1 MCYCEV
7 ISRERIMTNISRI
20 VFLFFMIS
28 VGCLVVSTSLNAEI
42 LFQDDFDGY
51 TDSPENHGWHMSSA
65 ISIPS
70 NEGYNGSRCAKV
82 AYTRSGTSPY
92 WMGWNGI
99 GGYNVDRIYVRF
111 YYKVDANQGGC
122 KFIKLF
128 GKSDDDGYANSTIP
142 LEQSDGR
149 PKYVR
154 YGRGNSIVNDCQDFV
169 RFTGK
174 TTDPNVTVLTCSEG
188 ITPDGEWHCFEFY
201 MKYNTDGNRDGEYMV
216 WYDGTLRLHA
226 TNVVNRNNAN
236 LGEFRS
242 IDFANYTATSTDYGR
257 PLWYDNIVIAD
268 EYIGPIGESREDF
281 TPPTTNGHRPSRG
294 QANVSA
300 DSDIIVHTQ
309 DTGDDVDQS
318 SIVMTVNGERVN
330 PAISGSSADYTVS
343 YNPPVDFT
351 PGDVVTVTVDAQD
364 QHNPANIMPQDRYSF
379 TIADAGG
386 EDKQPGEGDTKV
398 FGDVSGS
405 DYRGT
410 CQDTFVNAG
419 VRSSNYS
426 NDSQTLNTYT
436 WPTNTSA
443 NRVVMKWDLSA
454 IPQNATI
461 HEATLS
467 LDMYS
472 AHGDE
477 SYEVSAHR
485 IVTNNPNISSC
496 TWNTY
501 DGTHSWTGGT
511 NGGEQ
516 DLAPAESTAIVDRT
530 AGYKNC
536 SITQMVQQWVSNP
549 SSNYGLMLDSDST
562 AASDSN
568 RLFRPTEY
576 SNPDQRPKLTV
587 TYSDSSKI
595 SPPENLR
602 LVH

>member
-1 MCYCEV
+1 MKLGKCFLIICFVVFFGMV
-7 ISRERIMTNISRI
+7 ICKGVE
-20 VFLFFMIS
+20 
-28 VGCLVVSTSLNAEI
+28 AEI
-42 LFQDDFDGY
+42 IFQDDFDGY
-51 TDSPENHGWHMSSA
+51 SDSPANHGWGVSSN
-65 ISIPS
+65 ISMVNGQGV
-70 NEGYNGSRCAKV
+70 NESRCAMV
-82 AYTRSGTSPY
+82 TYVRSGTSPY
-92 WMGWNGI
+92 WFGV
-99 GGYNVDRIYVRF
+99 NVGDLNRNALYIRF
-111 YYKVDANQGGC
+111 YFKVDDPSGGC
-122 KFIKLF
+122 KFLKLF
-128 GKSDDDGYANSTIP
+128 GKQKQPEGYANTTVAIKYTSSLLYEISYGNGGGTTNDTQTVIRYAG
-142 LEQSDGR
+142 EHSDS
-149 PKYVR
+149 
-154 YGRGNSIVNDCQDFV
+154 NVNVLVAEGPFDPRD
-169 RFTGK
+169 GK
-174 TTDPNVTVLTCSEG
+174 
-188 ITPDGEWHCFEFY
+188 WHSYEFY
-201 MKYNTDGNRDGEYMV
+201 MKYNDDGKRNGEYKV
-216 WYDGTLRLHA
+216 WIDGQLRVHA
-226 TNVVNRNNAN
+226 VNIKNRHDDNSN
-236 LGEFRS
+236 EFGS
-242 IDFANYTATSTDYGR
+242 VQLANYCHSNWEHTWN
-257 PLWYDNIVIAD
+257 LWYDNVVIAD
-268 EYIGPIGESREDF
+268 EYIGPLGSSRETDYS
-281 TPPTTNGHRPSRG
+281 TPTTSTHDPARSVV
-294 QANVSA
+294 NVPV
-300 DSDIIVHTQ
+300 DSNILVHVQ
-309 DTGDDVDQS
+309 DTDDDVDQS

-343 YNPPVDFT
+343 YDPSVDFT

-364 QHNPANIMPQDRYSF
+364 QHNPANVMAQDRYSF

-419 VRSSNYS
+419 ARSSNYS

-501 DGTHSWTGGT
+501 DGTHSWTGGA

-516 DLAPAESTAIVDRT
+516 ALAPAESTAIVDRT

-549 SSNYGLMLDSDST
+549 YSNYGLMLDSDST

-595 SPPENLR
+595 SSPENLR

>member
-1 MCYCEV
+1 LSKTQFRRLLILKVRKTYWFISTFFIAILLFSALPARSDVIFSDDYLWSGSFEGRGYEHVTSYAEKLEAGGYGDNGGCLRIYGGHPVEIPIPGDRLELYIRFYFRVTNSTAGQKWLKIFGQRDGDTYTNTTFQRIYDHGYFRSVVYGADCILCDCQNTLNYTGDWFPGSEWTYYEAHIKFADGPEWNNGVVEV
-7 ISRERIMTNISRI
+7 WCGDDKKLSAHGVNNRNSAHNGLYISRI
-20 VFLFFMIS
+20 SFS
-28 VGCLVVSTSLNAEI
+28 DYSRNPDSEVG
-42 LFQDDFDGY
+42 
-51 TDSPENHGWHMSSA
+51 
-65 ISIPS
+65 
-70 NEGYNGSRCAKV
+70 
-82 AYTRSGTSPY
+82 
-92 WMGWNGI
+92 
-99 GGYNVDRIYVRF
+99 
-111 YYKVDANQGGC
+111 
-122 KFIKLF
+122 
-128 GKSDDDGYANSTIP
+128 
-142 LEQSDGR
+142 
-149 PKYVR
+149 
-154 YGRGNSIVNDCQDFV
+154 
-169 RFTGK
+169 
-174 TTDPNVTVLTCSEG
+174 
-188 ITPDGEWHCFEFY
+188 Y
-201 MKYNTDGNRDGEYMV
+201 M
-216 WYDGTLRLHA
+216 W
-226 TNVVNRNNAN
+226 
-236 LGEFRS
+236 
-242 IDFANYTATSTDYGR
+242 I
-257 PLWYDNIVIAD
+257 DNIVISD
-268 EYIGPIGESREDF
+268 DRIGPVGGSSDDRIGPVGGSNED
-281 TPPTTNGHRPSRG
+281 TLSPTTAEHSPIKGAACVTP
-294 QANVSA
+294 
-300 DSDIIVHTQ
+300 DSNAIVHVW
-309 DTGDDVDQS
+309 DTGDGVDQS

-330 PAISGSSADYTVS
+330 PAISGSPADYTVS

-419 VRSSNYS
+419 ARSSNYS
-426 NDSQTLNTYT
+426 NDSQSLNTYT

-443 NRVVMKWDLSA
+443 NRIVMKWDLSA

-467 LDMYS
+467 LDVYS
-472 AHGDE
+472 ASGDE
-477 SYEVSAHR
+477 SYEVSAHK
-485 IVTNNPNISSC
+485 IVANNPDISSC

-501 DGTHSWTGGT
+501 DGVHSWTGGA

-516 DLAPAESTAIVDRT
+516 ALAPAESTAIVDRT

>member
-1 MCYCEV
+1 
-7 ISRERIMTNISRI
+7 MTEKKLIPFLSL
-20 VFLFFMIS
+20 VFSLFFIS
-28 VGCLVVSTSLNAEI
+28 YPFAAEVH
-42 LFQDDFDGY
+42 FQ
-51 TDSPENHGWHMSSA
+51 W
-65 ISIPS
+65 
-70 NEGYNGSRCAKV
+70 
-82 AYTRSGTSPY
+82 GTSP
-92 WMGWNGI
+92 GVVE
-99 GGYNVDRIYVRF
+99 GYRIYYGF
-111 YYKVDANQGGC
+111 SHEGPYPNLLDQAGG
-122 KFIKLF
+122 
-128 GKSDDDGYANSTIP
+128 T
-142 LEQSDGR
+142 
-149 PKYVR
+149 
-154 YGRGNSIVNDCQDFV
+154 
-169 RFTGK
+169 
-174 TTDPNVTVLTCSEG
+174 TTD
-188 ITPDGEWHCFEFY
+188 
-201 MKYNTDGNRDGEYMV
+201 
-216 WYDGTLRLHA
+216 
-226 TNVVNRNNAN
+226 
-236 LGEFRS
+236 
-242 IDFANYTATSTDYGR
+242 YTATLDEGLTYYLVVRAFNDYGESGNSNELKW
-257 PLWYDNIVIAD
+257 PSDSVDSESPNTFGHVPAKNATDVSPNTNIGVHVTD
-268 EYIGPIGESREDF
+268 EWDG
-281 TPPTTNGHRPSRG
+281 
-294 QANVSA
+294 
-300 DSDIIVHTQ
+300 
-309 DTGDDVDQS
+309 VDQS
-318 SIVMTVNGERVN
+318 SIVMKVNGETVN
-330 PAISGSSADYTVS
+330 PAISGDPSNYMLVYD
-343 YNPPVDFT
+343 PPTDLE
-351 PGDVVTVTVDAQD
+351 PGQTVTITIDAQD
-364 QHNPANIMPQDRYSF
+364 LHDSPNIMPQDRYSF

-419 VRSSNYS
+419 ARSSNYS

-530 AGYKNC
+530 VGYKNC

>member
-1 MCYCEV
+1 LLGYSNSGFDN
-7 ISRERIMTNISRI
+7 ITNIYVDDV
-20 VFLFFMIS
+20 VF
-28 VGCLVVSTSLNAEI
+28 STS
-42 LFQDDFDGY
+42 
-51 TDSPENHGWHMSSA
+51 
-65 ISIPS
+65 
-70 NEGYNGSRCAKV
+70 
-82 AYTRSGTSPY
+82 
-92 WMGWNGI
+92 
-99 GGYNVDRIYVRF
+99 
-111 YYKVDANQGGC
+111 
-122 KFIKLF
+122 
-128 GKSDDDGYANSTIP
+128 
-142 LEQSDGR
+142 
-149 PKYVR
+149 
-154 YGRGNSIVNDCQDFV
+154 
-169 RFTGK
+169 
-174 TTDPNVTVLTCSEG
+174 
-188 ITPDGEWHCFEFY
+188 
-201 MKYNTDGNRDGEYMV
+201 
-216 WYDGTLRLHA
+216 
-226 TNVVNRNNAN
+226 
-236 LGEFRS
+236 
-242 IDFANYTATSTDYGR
+242 
-257 PLWYDNIVIAD
+257 
-268 EYIGPIGESREDF
+268 YIGPIGVHPEDGAPPVIRSRRE
-281 TPPTTNGHRPSRG
+281 PERN
-294 QANVSA
+294 AVNVPV
-300 DSDIIVHTQ
+300 DSNILVHVQ
-309 DTGDDVDQS
+309 DTDDDVDQS

-343 YNPPVDFT
+343 YDPSVDFT

-364 QHNPANIMPQDRYSF
+364 QHNPANVMAQDRYSF

-419 VRSSNYS
+419 ARSSNYS

-501 DGTHSWTGGT
+501 DGTHSWTGGA

-516 DLAPAESTAIVDRT
+516 ALAPAESTAIVDRT

-549 SSNYGLMLDSDST
+549 YSNYGLMLDSDST